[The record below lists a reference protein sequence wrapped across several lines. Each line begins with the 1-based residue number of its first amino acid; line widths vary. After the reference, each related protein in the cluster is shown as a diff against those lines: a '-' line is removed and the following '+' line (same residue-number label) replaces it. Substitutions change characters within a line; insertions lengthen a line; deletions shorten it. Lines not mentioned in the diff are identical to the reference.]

1 MGMIFL
7 KLVLSSNIN
16 HQQKVK
22 IITTERMT
30 KTTRVK
36 MIKNQIISQNMFQKK
51 IIIKENINNLLNL
64 QLEIDIE
71 LILLLIMNSYFKSYF
86 EYLF

>member
-1 MGMIFL
+1 
-7 KLVLSSNIN
+7 
-16 HQQKVK
+16 
-22 IITTERMT
+22 MT

-51 IIIKENINNLLNL
+51 IIIKENTNNLLNL

-71 LILLLIMNSYFKSYF
+71 LILLLIMNSYFKNYF

>member
-1 MGMIFL
+1 
-7 KLVLSSNIN
+7 
-16 HQQKVK
+16 
-22 IITTERMT
+22 MT

-51 IIIKENINNLLNL
+51 IIIKENTNNLLNL
-64 QLEIDIE
+64 RLEIDIE
-71 LILLLIMNSYFKSYF
+71 LILLLIMNSYFKNYF

>member
-1 MGMIFL
+1 
-7 KLVLSSNIN
+7 
-16 HQQKVK
+16 
-22 IITTERMT
+22 MT

-51 IIIKENINNLLNL
+51 KIIKENTNNLLNL
-64 QLEIDIE
+64 RLEIDIE
-71 LILLLIMNSYFKSYF
+71 LILLLIMNNYFKSYF

>member
-1 MGMIFL
+1 
-7 KLVLSSNIN
+7 
-16 HQQKVK
+16 
-22 IITTERMT
+22 MT

>member
-22 IITTERMT
+22 IATERMT

-36 MIKNQIISQNMFQKK
+36 MIKNQIISPNMFQKK

-71 LILLLIMNSYFKSYF
+71 LILLLIMNNYFKSYF

>member
-1 MGMIFL
+1 M
-7 KLVLSSNIN
+7 
-16 HQQKVK
+16 
-22 IITTERMT
+22 ITTERMT

-51 IIIKENINNLLNL
+51 IIIKENTNNLLNL

-71 LILLLIMNSYFKSYF
+71 LILLLIMNNYFKSYF

>member
-1 MGMIFL
+1 
-7 KLVLSSNIN
+7 
-16 HQQKVK
+16 
-22 IITTERMT
+22 MT
-30 KTTRVK
+30 KTTRIK
-36 MIKNQIISQNMFQKK
+36 MIKDQIISQNMFQKK

-71 LILLLIMNSYFKSYF
+71 LILLLLMNNYFKSYF

>member
-16 HQQKVK
+16 PQQKVK

-51 IIIKENINNLLNL
+51 IIIKENTNNLLNL
-64 QLEIDIE
+64 RLEIDIE
-71 LILLLIMNSYFKSYF
+71 LILLLIMNSYFKNYF